1 MNKIYK
7 SFVLL
12 VILFFFAGNSF
23 AQETGVIYPTE
34 FKITKPLRDLVKEHP
49 FVEPDFNAPVKVSPD
64 RKNRPH
70 QTFVY
75 SVEDGPEYGN
85 DPSIIQKVMGKRP
98 ISQDKAVLQNFAGAP
113 SAYYPPDPT
122 GAVGPNHYVQMV
134 NSTTVTI
141 FSKTGTTIMSFQL
154 GTLWGLSS
162 NNGDPIVMYDKFA
175 DRWFLAQ
182 FGSSTDRKIYIAVSQ
197 TNDPTGS
204 YYTWTYV
211 APDFPDYLKFSIWHD
226 GYYMTSNQTTDKV
239 YVFERSVMLTG
250 GSGAR
255 GIYSTFTTGSVS
267 AFFIPLPAD
276 AADNATLPPSGT
288 PFPFF
293 AYYDNAWGGGA
304 DGVKIWNMTT
314 NWTAGSATIASAIQ
328 INTNA
333 FDASYNSSWNDCPQ
347 PNGQYLDGIGGVLMF
362 RAPWRSWSG
371 YNNVVLTWGVLIS
384 NSPRQRGIYWCELRQ
399 VSGTWSVYQQGIY
412 TPDAS
417 TYWMSSAAMDDN
429 GSIALCYAKSSTS
442 IYPGLYY
449 TGRLA
454 SDPLGTMS
462 FAETT
467 AIAGTASQSGNINRF
482 GDYAQTSLDPDGIT
496 FWHTGEYVTSA
507 SGQETRI
514 YSFQLPLPAVVAS
527 VSIAVTSGSNP
538 TCAGSSVTFTATP
551 TNGGTTPTYQ
561 WYLNGSTISGATN
574 STYTSTTLA
583 NGNNITCVMTSSLSG
598 VIGNPATSNAISM
611 TVNPIPATPSASSN
625 SPVCAG
631 SAINLTTPTVSGA
644 TYSWTGPNSFTSTAQ
659 NPTIASAASANA
671 GTYAVTVTV
680 SGCTSPAGTT
690 NVVVNSGPATPTASS
705 NSPLCAG
712 GTLMLST
719 PTVSG
724 ATYNWT
730 GPNSFTSTLQNPTI
744 TNVTTANSGTYS
756 VTISQGGCP
765 SLAGT
770 TTVVVNALPATPAAS
785 SNSPVCIGSTI
796 NLTTPAVSG
805 ATYSWT
811 GPNSFTSTAQNPS
824 ITGASTAMAGT
835 YSLKVTVSG
844 CTSLAGTTSVVVNSL
859 PATPVASSNSP
870 VCIGSTINL
879 TTPAVTGATYS
890 WTGPNS
896 FTSTAQNPSITGASA
911 AMAGAYSVTV
921 TVSGCTSLAGTT
933 SVVVNSLPA
942 TPTAGSN
949 SPVCAGST
957 INLATPI
964 VSGATYSW
972 TGPNSF
978 TSTLQN
984 PTIANATASNTGTY
998 SVTVTQ
1004 GGCTSLAGTTTVVL
1018 NSPPTAAFTGSP
1030 TSTTCSGFV
1039 QFTDNST
1046 GAPVS
1051 WLWDFGDGQTSALQS
1066 PSHTYAASGT
1076 YTVSLTATNAC
1087 GSDLFTRANYITIN
1101 TIALPSG
1108 TGASRCGSGTLTL
1121 NATGTGTI
1129 EWYDAATGGN
1139 LLASGTSYTTPNIST
1154 TTTYYAEDHIPAT
1167 TQSVGPTVA
1176 GNSSTSSS
1184 YLTFDVSQP
1193 MTLISV
1199 QARRQFTNNVTIS
1212 LQDNTGATLQS
1223 TTVSVGTSA
1232 TTITLNWTIPVGTGY
1247 RLVTPSN
1254 SRLYRMSSGVSYPY
1268 SIAGLVSITGC
1279 SAGSTIYGSYF
1290 NWQVKGP
1297 DCRSARLPLTATINP
1312 TVTPSVSVVATATT
1326 ICAGTSVTFTA
1337 NPVNGGTP
1345 TYQWK
1350 LNGSDISGATNATY
1364 TSTALANGN
1373 NITCVMTPTN
1383 LCVSPTTA
1391 TSNTVTMTV
1400 NPVVTPSVSVTATA
1414 TTICAGTSVNF
1425 TATPVNGGTPTY
1437 QWKLNGSNISGA
1449 TNSTYTSTALV
1460 NGNIITC
1467 DMNSTV
1473 ACASP
1478 VTANSNAINMI
1489 VNLMP
1494 LAQAGT
1500 DATYT
1505 GIPIQ
1510 IGSPA
1515 SGPGAF
1521 SWSPATGLSDPAI
1534 SQPTA
1539 APSATTTY
1547 TLTVNNSGC
1556 SASDAITITYG
1567 NIGHSIS
1574 GKTRYAAKANA
1585 GAYGFLPTYNP
1596 VIYNIGQVIVILK
1609 NSPEGTELARDTSN
1623 ALGNYQFTG
1632 VNDGTYLL
1640 SYDKYTADTMQSG
1653 DGVNA
1658 IDVALMKYYITSDS
1672 LYDPS
1677 RWFSEIYR
1685 KAANVDN
1692 NASVN
1697 SIDVSRIKSKI
1708 GSPTISS
1715 RNFPKG
1721 NWVALNKTITVA
1733 GSDVTTDLETI
1744 CYGDYN
1750 ASSIKFQDSTS
1761 TWNAGKSLPENFIHQ
1776 SGESITTSNSKY
1788 FEVPLRISTKINDF
1802 AALSLELSYPNSQY
1816 KLVSASM
1823 PKTSSK
1829 DGVFKINPT
1838 LEEIITADNDL
1849 LVTDAGGI
1857 IRVVFA
1863 TTDHFDVAPNDEL
1876 ISLGFSPVNTL
1887 KQGEVE
1893 FKLSGTGVIGNQF
1906 GEENDDV
1913 FLMIPKIFVQGDN
1926 TDAGFEFTG
1935 YPNPFSDD
1943 ATLTYSIPEKGSVK
1957 LKVFNAIGELVTEL
1971 VNEKQES
1978 GKHSIV
1984 FSQKNLPEGMY
1995 TFKLEY
2001 TGLNKTKSL
2010 ILKMV
2015 H

>member
-1 MNKIYK
+1 MKKIFMF
-7 SFVLL
+7 FVFLA
-12 VILFFFAGNSF
+12 IFFFFAGNSY
-23 AQETGVIYPTE
+23 AQETGVVYPTE

-49 FVEPDFNAPVKVSPD
+49 FVEPDFNAPVWVSKD

-70 QTFVY
+70 QTFLY
-75 SVEDGPEYGN
+75 TSADGPEYGN
-85 DPSIIQKVMGKRP
+85 NPSIIQNAMGTREIP
-98 ISQDKAVLQNFAGAP
+98 QTKAVLQNWAGVTS
-113 SAYYPPDPT
+113 SAFPPDPT

-134 NSTTVTI
+134 NATTVRI
-141 FSKTGTTIMSFQL
+141 FSKTGTTLQSFQL

-197 TNDPTGS
+197 TNDPQGS

-211 APDFPDYLKFSIWHD
+211 SPQFPDYLKFSIWQD
-226 GYYMTSNQTTDKV
+226 GYYMTSNQATDKV

-250 GSGAR
+250 GAGAR
-255 GIYSTFTTGSVS
+255 GIYTTFTTGTVS
-267 AFFIPLPAD
+267 DFFVPLPAD
-276 AADNATLPPSGT
+276 AADNASLPAAGT
-288 PFPFF
+288 AFPFF
-293 AYYDNAWGGGA
+293 SYYDNGWAGGT
-304 DGVKIWNMTT
+304 DGIKIWNMTT
-314 NWTAGSATIASAIQ
+314 NWTAGTATITGPTQ
-328 INTNA
+328 VNTSE
-333 FDASYNSSWNDCPQ
+333 FDAAYDASWDDCPQ
-347 PNGQYLDGIGGVLMF
+347 PNGVYLDGIGGVLMF
-362 RAPWRSWSG
+362 RAPWRSWTG
-371 YNNVVLTWGVLIS
+371 YNNVVLSWGVLIAD
-384 NSPRQRGIYWCELRQ
+384 SPRQRAIYWCELRQ
-399 VSGTWSVYQQGIY
+399 VSGTWTMYQQGIY
-412 TPDAS
+412 NPDAA
-417 TYWMSSAAMDDN
+417 TRWMSSATMDDN
-429 GSIALCYAKSSTS
+429 GSIALCYAKSSTT

-467 AIAGTASQSGNINRF
+467 AIAGTGSQTTYNRF

-496 FWHTGEYVTSA
+496 FWHTGEYVASG

-514 YSFQLPLPAVVAS
+514 YSFQLPLPALVAS

-538 TCAGSSVTFTATP
+538 TCTGSSVTFTATP

-561 WYLNGSTISGATN
+561 WYRNGTAISGATN

-583 NGNNITCVMTSSLSG
+583 NGNIITCVMTSSLSG
-598 VIGNPATSNAISM
+598 VIGSPATSNAITM
-611 TVNPIPATPSASSN
+611 TVNAIPATPAASSN

-631 SAINLTTPTVSGA
+631 STINLSTSTVSGA
-644 TYSWTGPNSFTSTAQ
+644 TYSWTGPNSFTSTLQ
-659 NPTIASAASANA
+659 NPTIASAVSANA
-671 GTYAVTVTV
+671 GTYAVSVTV

-690 NVVVNSGPATPTASS
+690 NVVVNSGPATPTAAS
-705 NSPLCAG
+705 NSPVCLG
-712 GTLMLST
+712 SSINLTT
-719 PTVSG
+719 PTVAG

-744 TNVTTANSGTYS
+744 TNAIAANAGTYS
-756 VTISQGGCP
+756 VTIAQGGC
-765 SLAGT
+765 S
-770 TTVVVNALPATPAAS
+770 
-785 SNSPVCIGSTI
+785 
-796 NLTTPAVSG
+796 
-805 ATYSWT
+805 
-811 GPNSFTSTAQNPS
+811 
-824 ITGASTAMAGT
+824 
-835 YSLKVTVSG
+835 
-844 CTSLAGTTSVVVNSL
+844 
-859 PATPVASSNSP
+859 
-870 VCIGSTINL
+870 
-879 TTPAVTGATYS
+879 
-890 WTGPNS
+890 
-896 FTSTAQNPSITGASA
+896 
-911 AMAGAYSVTV
+911 
-921 TVSGCTSLAGTT
+921 
-933 SVVVNSLPA
+933 
-942 TPTAGSN
+942 
-949 SPVCAGST
+949 
-957 INLATPI
+957 
-964 VSGATYSW
+964 
-972 TGPNSF
+972 
-978 TSTLQN
+978 
-984 PTIANATASNTGTY
+984 
-998 SVTVTQ
+998 
-1004 GGCTSLAGTTTVVL
+1004 SLAGTTTVVL
-1018 NSPPTAAFTGSP
+1018 NSPPAAAFTGSP

-1046 GAPVS
+1046 GAPGS
-1051 WLWDFGDGQTSALQS
+1051 WLWDFGDGQTSTSQN
-1066 PSHTYAASGT
+1066 PSHTYTAGGN
-1076 YTVSLTATNAC
+1076 YTVTLNATNSC
-1087 GSDLFTRANYITIN
+1087 GTNQLVNTNYITID
-1101 TIALPSG
+1101 IPALPIG
-1108 TGASRCGSGTLTL
+1108 TGASRCGAGTLTL

-1129 EWYDAATGGN
+1129 EWYDALTGGN
-1139 LLASGTSYTTPNIST
+1139 LLSTGTSYTTPSIAT
-1154 TTTYYAEDHIPAT
+1154 TTTYYAENLNAAA
-1167 TQSVGPTVA
+1167 TQSVGPAVA
-1176 GNSSTSSS
+1176 GSSSTSTS

-1223 TTVSVGTSA
+1223 TTVSIGTSA

-1247 RLVTPSN
+1247 RLVTPAN
-1254 SRLYRMSSGVSYPY
+1254 SRLYRLSSGVSYPY
-1268 SIAGLVSITGC
+1268 AIAGLVSITGC
-1279 SAGSTIYGSYF
+1279 SAGSTIYSSYF

-1297 DCRSARLPLTATINP
+1297 DCRSARLPVTATINP
-1312 TVTPSVSVVATATT
+1312 TVTPSVSVAATATT
-1326 ICAGTSVTFTA
+1326 ICAGTSVT
-1337 NPVNGGTP
+1337 
-1345 TYQWK
+1345 
-1350 LNGSDISGATNATY
+1350 
-1364 TSTALANGN
+1364 
-1373 NITCVMTPTN
+1373 
-1383 LCVSPTTA
+1383 
-1391 TSNTVTMTV
+1391 
-1400 NPVVTPSVSVTATA
+1400 
-1414 TTICAGTSVNF
+1414 F

-1449 TNSTYTSTALV
+1449 TNNTYTSTALT
-1460 NGNIITC
+1460 NGNVITC

-1478 VTANSNAINMI
+1478 VTVTSNTTIMV
-1489 VNLMP
+1489 VNQVP

-1500 DATYT
+1500 DATYSGT
-1505 GIPIQ
+1505 PIQ

-1515 SGPGAF
+1515 SGPGTF

-1539 APSATTTY
+1539 APSATITY

-1556 SASDAITITYG
+1556 TASDAITITYG

-1609 NSPEGTELARDTSN
+1609 NSPEGTELARDTSD
-1623 ALGNYQFTG
+1623 ALGNYQFSN
-1632 VNDGTYLL
+1632 VNDGNYLL
-1640 SYDKYTADTMQSG
+1640 SYDKYSADTMQWG

-1658 IDVALMKYYITSDS
+1658 VDVSLMMYYITSDS

-1677 RWFSEIYR
+1677 RWFSDIYR

-1692 NASVN
+1692 NSSVN

-1733 GSDVTTDLETI
+1733 GSDVTSDLETI

-1750 ASSIKFQDSTS
+1750 ASSIKYKDSTS
-1761 TWNAGKSLPENFIHQ
+1761 TWNAAKSLPENIIHQ
-1776 SGESITTSNSKY
+1776 SGESITTSNRGY

-1802 AALSLELSYPNSQY
+1802 AALSLELSYLNSQY
-1816 KLVSASM
+1816 KLVSVSM
-1823 PKTSSK
+1823 PKTSNK
-1829 DGVFKINPT
+1829 DGLFKINPT
-1838 LEEIITADNDL
+1838 LEEIIAADNDL

-1863 TTDHFDVAPNDEL
+1863 TTNHYDVAPNDEL

-1906 GEENDDV
+1906 GEENDDA
-1913 FLMIPKIFVQGDN
+1913 FLMVPKIFVQGDN

-1935 YPNPFSDD
+1935 YPNPFSGD

-1957 LKVFNAIGELVTEL
+1957 LKVYNAIGELVTEL

-1978 GKHSIV
+1978 GKHSVV